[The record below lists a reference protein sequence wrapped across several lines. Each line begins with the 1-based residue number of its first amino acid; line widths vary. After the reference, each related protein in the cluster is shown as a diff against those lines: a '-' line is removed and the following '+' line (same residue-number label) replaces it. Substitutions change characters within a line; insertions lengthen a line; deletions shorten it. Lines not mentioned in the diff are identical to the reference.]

1 MEFLFEKSLMG
12 FCTHSIKIVKTIG
25 LILSFLATFLLADL
39 VAENTHD
46 PEEIKAKVAYVKIP
60 QLEDLENNPVYIG
73 QIIGVTYELLLFD
86 AEFLEAKIKD
96 ELDKTQIELLSKMPK
111 WKKVEKEL
119 FRATYYYKIKG
130 VKASIPPLEV
140 SAFSNKDKYIDYS
153 IAPKVTLQVTDL
165 SKNSRYANVMAKD
178 LQVLQYKTKDY
189 DDKNNILVVELAFKE
204 ANWED
209 FHIKEAIKQGFD
221 NASLN
226 QIKAK
231 EGSVFYYCVLP
242 KTIQNLSFD
251 YFSLSNRQFK
261 TLSFSTI
268 PTQDT
273 TGIQSDL
280 IPKNNFLVFSNVA
293 LLALCVFF
301 LVLFFL
307 VLFFIFGRKLIFL
320 GLGILCLGFVLYHLL
335 FTQKSALLLAHK
347 KIRILPTQNSTILGL
362 SKNEMPIKI
371 VGSHGDYYKIL
382 TPHEQIG
389 WVKKD
394 EVK

>member
-1 MEFLFEKSLMG
+1 MGFLFEKSLMS
-12 FCTHSIKIVKTIG
+12 FCAHSIKILKVIG
-25 LILSFLATFLLADL
+25 LILSFLAAFL
-39 VAENTHD
+39 VAENAHE

-60 QLEDLENNPVYIG
+60 QLEDLENTPVYIG
-73 QIIGVTYELLLFD
+73 QTIGVTYDLLLFD

-96 ELDKTQIELLSKMPK
+96 GLDKTQIELLSKMPK

-130 VKASIPPLEV
+130 IRASIPSLEV
-140 SAFSNKDKYIDYS
+140 SAFSNKDKYIDHS
-153 IAPKVTLQVTDL
+153 IAPKVALQVTDL
-165 SKNSRYANVMAKD
+165 SKNPRYANVMAKD
-178 LQVLQYKTKDY
+178 LQVVQYKTKDY
-189 DDKNNILVVELAFKE
+189 DDKNNILVMELAFKE

-209 FHIKEAIKQGFD
+209 FNIKEALKQGFD

-242 KTIQNLSFD
+242 KTLQNLSFD

-261 TLSFSTI
+261 TLSFSAI

-301 LVLFFL
+301 LVLFF
-307 VLFFIFGRKLIFL
+307 IFGRKLIFL
-320 GLGILCLGFVLYHLL
+320 GLGVLCLGFVLYNLL

-362 SKNEMPIKI
+362 SRDEMPIKI
-371 VGSHGDYYKIL
+371 LGSHDDYYKIL

>member
-1 MEFLFEKSLMG
+1 MGFLFEKSLMI
-12 FCTHSIKIVKTIG
+12 FFVHSIKTLKIIS
-25 LILSFLATFLLADL
+25 LILSFWVGFL
-39 VAENTHD
+39 VAENANES
-46 PEEIKAKVAYVKIP
+46 EEIKAKVVYVKIP
-60 QLEDLENNPVYIG
+60 QLEDLENTPVYIG
-73 QIIGVTYELLLFD
+73 QIIGVTYDLLLFD

-96 ELDKTQIELLSKMPK
+96 GLDKTQIELLNKMPK

-130 VKASIPPLEV
+130 IRASIPPLEV
-140 SAFSNKDKYIDYS
+140 SAFSNKDKYIDHS
-153 IAPKVTLQVTDL
+153 IAPKVALQVTDL
-165 SKNSRYANVMAKD
+165 SKNPRYANVMAKD
-178 LQVLQYKTKDY
+178 LQVVQYKTKDY
-189 DDKNNILVVELAFKE
+189 DDKNNILVMEIAFKE

-209 FHIKEAIKQGFD
+209 FRIKEAIKQGFD

-242 KTIQNLSFD
+242 KTLQNLSFD

-261 TLSFSTI
+261 TLSFSAI

-301 LVLFFL
+301 LVLFF
-307 VLFFIFGRKLIFL
+307 IFGRKLIFL
-320 GLGILCLGFVLYHLL
+320 GLGVLCLGFVLYHLL

-362 SKNEMPIKI
+362 SKDEMPIKI
-371 VGSHGDYYKIL
+371 LGSHDDYYKIL

>member
-1 MEFLFEKSLMG
+1 MGFLFEKSLMS
-12 FCTHSIKIVKTIG
+12 FCTHSIKILKIIS
-25 LILSFLATFLLADL
+25 LILSFWVSFL
-39 VAENTHD
+39 VAENTSES
-46 PEEIKAKVAYVKIP
+46 EEIKAKVVYVKIP

-73 QIIGVTYELLLFD
+73 QIIGVTYDLLLFD

-96 ELDKTQIELLSKMPK
+96 GWDKTQIELLSKMPK

-130 VKASIPPLEV
+130 VKAIIPSLEV
-140 SAFSNKDKYIDYS
+140 SAFSNKDKYIDHS
-153 IAPKVTLQVTDL
+153 IAPKVALQVTDL
-165 SKNSRYANVMAKD
+165 SKNPRYANVMAKD
-178 LQVLQYKTKDY
+178 LQVVQYKTKDY
-189 DDKNNILVVELAFKE
+189 DDKNNILVMEIAFKE
-204 ANWED
+204 ATWED

-251 YFSLSNRQFK
+251 YFSLSNKQFK

-293 LLALCVFF
+293 LLALCV
-301 LVLFFL
+301 FFL

-371 VGSHGDYYKIL
+371 LGSHDDYYKIL

>member
-1 MEFLFEKSLMG
+1 MGFLFEKSLMS
-12 FCTHSIKIVKTIG
+12 FFAHPIKILKITS
-25 LILSFLATFLLADL
+25 LILSFLISFWTSFL
-39 VAENTHD
+39 VAENANE
-46 PEEIKAKVAYVKIP
+46 PEEIKAKVVYVKIP

-73 QIIGVTYELLLFD
+73 QIIGVTYDLLLFD

-96 ELDKTQIELLSKMPK
+96 GLDKTQIELLNKMPK

-130 VKASIPPLEV
+130 VKAIIPSLEV
-140 SAFSNKDKYIDYS
+140 SAFSNKDKYIDHS
-153 IAPKVTLQVTDL
+153 IAPKVALQVTDL
-165 SKNSRYANVMAKD
+165 SKNPRYANVMAKD

-189 DDKNNILVVELAFKE
+189 DDKNNILVMEIAFKE
-204 ANWED
+204 ATWED

-242 KTIQNLSFD
+242 KTLQNLSFD
-251 YFSLSNRQFK
+251 YFSLSNKQFK
-261 TLSFSTI
+261 TLSFSAI

-293 LLALCVFF
+293 LLALCV
-301 LVLFFL
+301 FFL

-371 VGSHGDYYKIL
+371 LGSHDDYYKIL

>member
-1 MEFLFEKSLMG
+1 MGFLFEKSLMG
-12 FCTHSIKIVKTIG
+12 FFDHSIKTLKIIS
-25 LILSFLATFLLADL
+25 LILSFLAAFL
-39 VAENTHD
+39 VAEDAHE

-73 QIIGVTYELLLFD
+73 QIIGVTYDLLLFD

-96 ELDKTQIELLSKMPK
+96 GWDKTQIELLNKMPK

-130 VKASIPPLEV
+130 MKASIPSLEV
-140 SAFSNKDKYIDYS
+140 SAFSNKDKYIDHS
-153 IAPKVTLQVTDL
+153 IAPKVALQVTDL
-165 SKNSRYANVMAKD
+165 SKNPRYANVMAKD
-178 LQVLQYKTKDY
+178 LQVVQYKTKDY
-189 DDKNNILVVELAFKE
+189 DDKNNILVMEIAFKE
-204 ANWED
+204 ATWED
-209 FHIKEAIKQGFD
+209 FHVKEAIKQGFD

-251 YFSLSNRQFK
+251 YFSLSNKQFK
-261 TLSFSTI
+261 TLSFSAI

-293 LLALCVFF
+293 LLALCV
-301 LVLFFL
+301 FFL

-371 VGSHGDYYKIL
+371 LGSHDDYYKIL

>member
-1 MEFLFEKSLMG
+1 MT

-25 LILSFLATFLLADL
+25 LILSLLATFLVADL
-39 VAENTHD
+39 VAENAHE
-46 PEEIKAKVAYVKIP
+46 PEEIKAKVVYVKIP
-60 QLEDLENNPVYIG
+60 RLEDLENNPVYIG
-73 QIIGVTYELLLFD
+73 QIIGVTYDLLLFD

-96 ELDKTQIELLSKMPK
+96 ELDKTQIELLNKMPK

-130 VKASIPPLEV
+130 MKASIPPLEV
-140 SAFSNKDKYIDYS
+140 SAFSNKDKYIDHS

-165 SKNSRYANVMAKD
+165 SKNPRYANIMAKD

-209 FHIKEAIKQGFD
+209 FHIKEALKQGFD

-251 YFSLSNRQFK
+251 YFSLSNKQFK

-301 LVLFFL
+301 LVLFF
-307 VLFFIFGRKLIFL
+307 IFGRKLIFL
-320 GLGILCLGFVLYHLL
+320 GLGILCLGFVLYNLL

-371 VGSHGDYYKIL
+371 LGSHDDYYKIL

>member
-1 MEFLFEKSLMG
+1 MGFLFEKSLMS
-12 FCTHSIKIVKTIG
+12 FCVHSIKTLKIIS
-25 LILSFLATFLLADL
+25 LILSFLAAFL
-39 VAENTHD
+39 VAEDAHE

-60 QLEDLENNPVYIG
+60 QLEDLENTPVYIG
-73 QIIGVTYELLLFD
+73 QIIGVTYDLLLFD

-96 ELDKTQIELLSKMPK
+96 GLDKTQIEPLSKMPK

-130 VKASIPPLEV
+130 IKAIIPSLEV
-140 SAFSNKDKYIDYS
+140 SAFSNKDKYIDHS
-153 IAPKVTLQVTDL
+153 IAPKVILQVTDL
-165 SKNSRYANVMAKD
+165 SKNPRYANVMAKD
-178 LQVLQYKTKDY
+178 LQVVQYKTKDY
-189 DDKNNILVVELAFKE
+189 DDKNNILVMELAFKE
-204 ANWED
+204 ATWED

-242 KTIQNLSFD
+242 KTLQNLSFD

-261 TLSFSTI
+261 TLSFSAI

-280 IPKNNFLVFSNVA
+280 IPKNNLLVFSNVA

-301 LVLFFL
+301 LVLFF
-307 VLFFIFGRKLIFL
+307 IFGRKLIFL
-320 GLGILCLGFVLYHLL
+320 GLGVLCLGFVLYHLL

-371 VGSHGDYYKIL
+371 LGSHDDYYKIL

>member
-1 MEFLFEKSLMG
+1 MGFLFEKSLMS
-12 FCTHSIKIVKTIG
+12 FFAHPIKILKIIS
-25 LILSFLATFLLADL
+25 LILSFLAAFL
-39 VAENTHD
+39 VAEDAHE

-73 QIIGVTYELLLFD
+73 QIIGVTYDLLLFD

-96 ELDKTQIELLSKMPK
+96 GLDKTQIELLNKMPK

-130 VKASIPPLEV
+130 VKASIPSLEV
-140 SAFSNKDKYIDYS
+140 SAFSNKDKYIDHS
-153 IAPKVTLQVTDL
+153 IAPKVALQVTDL

-178 LQVLQYKTKDY
+178 LQVVQYKTKDY

-204 ANWED
+204 ATWED
-209 FHIKEAIKQGFD
+209 FHIKEALKQGFD

-301 LVLFFL
+301 LVLFF
-307 VLFFIFGRKLIFL
+307 IFGRKLIFL
-320 GLGILCLGFVLYHLL
+320 GLGVLCLGFVLYHLL
-335 FTQKSALLLAHK
+335 FTQKSAVLLAHK

-371 VGSHGDYYKIL
+371 LGSHDDYYKIL

>member
-1 MEFLFEKSLMG
+1 MGFLFEKSLMS
-12 FCTHSIKIVKTIG
+12 FCAHSIKIIKVIG
-25 LILSFLATFLLADL
+25 LILSFLAAFL
-39 VAENTHD
+39 VAEDAHE

-60 QLEDLENNPVYIG
+60 QLEDLENTPVYIG
-73 QIIGVTYELLLFD
+73 QTIGVTYDLLLFD

-96 ELDKTQIELLSKMPK
+96 GLDKTQIELLNKMPK
-111 WKKVEKEL
+111 WKKVEQEL

-130 VKASIPPLEV
+130 IRASIPSLEV

-153 IAPKVTLQVTDL
+153 IAPKVALQVTDL
-165 SKNSRYANVMAKD
+165 SKNPRYANVMAKD
-178 LQVLQYKTKDY
+178 LQVVQYKTKDY
-189 DDKNNILVVELAFKE
+189 DDKNNILVMELAFKE

-209 FHIKEAIKQGFD
+209 FHVKEALKQGFD

-242 KTIQNLSFD
+242 KTLQSLSFD

-261 TLSFSTI
+261 TLSFSAI

-301 LVLFFL
+301 LVLFF
-307 VLFFIFGRKLIFL
+307 IFGRKLIFL
-320 GLGILCLGFVLYHLL
+320 GLGVLCLGFVLYHLL

-362 SKNEMPIKI
+362 SKDEMPIKI
-371 VGSHGDYYKIL
+371 LGSHDDYYKIL

>member
-1 MEFLFEKSLMG
+1 MGFLFEKSLMS
-12 FCTHSIKIVKTIG
+12 FCTHSIKILKITS
-25 LILSFLATFLLADL
+25 LILSLLVSFWTSFL
-39 VAENTHD
+39 VAKNTSE
-46 PEEIKAKVAYVKIP
+46 PEEIKAKVVYVKIP

-73 QIIGVTYELLLFD
+73 QIIGVTYDLLLFD
-86 AEFLEAKIKD
+86 ADFLEAKIKD
-96 ELDKTQIELLSKMPK
+96 GLDKTQIELLNKMPK

-130 VKASIPPLEV
+130 IKASIPSLEV
-140 SAFSNKDKYIDYS
+140 SAFSNKDKYIDHS
-153 IAPKVTLQVTDL
+153 IAPKVALQVTDL
-165 SKNSRYANVMAKD
+165 SKNPRYANVMAKD
-178 LQVLQYKTKDY
+178 LQVVQYKTKDY
-189 DDKNNILVVELAFKE
+189 DDKNNILVMELAFKE

-301 LVLFFL
+301 LVLFF
-307 VLFFIFGRKLIFL
+307 IFGCKLILL
-320 GLGILCLGFVLYHLL
+320 GLGILCLGFVLYNLL

-362 SKNEMPIKI
+362 SKNEMLIKI
-371 VGSHGDYYKIL
+371 LGSHDDYYKIL

>member
-1 MEFLFEKSLMG
+1 MGFLFEKSLMS
-12 FCTHSIKIVKTIG
+12 FCAHSIKIIKVIG
-25 LILSFLATFLLADL
+25 LILSFLAAFL
-39 VAENTHD
+39 VAEDAHE
-46 PEEIKAKVAYVKIP
+46 PEEIKAKVVYVKIP

-73 QIIGVTYELLLFD
+73 QIIGVTYDLLLFD

-96 ELDKTQIELLSKMPK
+96 GLDKTQIELLNKMPK

-130 VKASIPPLEV
+130 IKASIPSLEV
-140 SAFSNKDKYIDYS
+140 SAFSNKDKYIDHS
-153 IAPKVTLQVTDL
+153 IAPKVALQVTDL
-165 SKNSRYANVMAKD
+165 SKNPRYAKIMAKD
-178 LQVLQYKTKDY
+178 LQVVQYKTKDY
-189 DDKNNILVVELAFKE
+189 DDKNNILVMEIAFKE

-242 KTIQNLSFD
+242 KTVQNLSFD
-251 YFSLSNRQFK
+251 YFSLSNKQFK
-261 TLSFSTI
+261 TLSFSAI

-301 LVLFFL
+301 LVLFF
-307 VLFFIFGRKLIFL
+307 IFGRKLIFL
-320 GLGILCLGFVLYHLL
+320 GLGILCLWFVLYNLL
-335 FTQKSALLLAHK
+335 FTQKSAVLLAHK

-371 VGSHGDYYKIL
+371 LGSHDDYYKIL

>member
-1 MEFLFEKSLMG
+1 MT
-12 FCTHSIKIVKTIG
+12 FCAHSIKIVKTIG
-25 LILSFLATFLLADL
+25 LILSLLATFLVADL

-46 PEEIKAKVAYVKIP
+46 PEEIKAKVVYVKIP
-60 QLEDLENNPVYIG
+60 RLEDLENNPVYIG
-73 QIIGVTYELLLFD
+73 QTIGVTYDLLLFD

-119 FRATYYYKIKG
+119 FRAIYYYKIKG
-130 VKASIPPLEV
+130 IKASIPSLEV
-140 SAFSNKDKYIDYS
+140 SAFSNKDKYIDHS
-153 IAPKVTLQVTDL
+153 IAPKVALQVTDL
-165 SKNSRYANVMAKD
+165 SKNPRYANIMAKD

-204 ANWED
+204 ATWED

-242 KTIQNLSFD
+242 KTLQNLSFD
-251 YFSLSNRQFK
+251 YFSLSNKQFK

-293 LLALCVFF
+293 LLALCV
-301 LVLFFL
+301 FFL

-371 VGSHGDYYKIL
+371 LGSHDDYYKIL

>member
-1 MEFLFEKSLMG
+1 MT
-12 FCTHSIKIVKTIG
+12 FCAHSIKIVKTIG
-25 LILSFLATFLLADL
+25 LILSLLATFLVADL

-46 PEEIKAKVAYVKIP
+46 PEEIKAKVVYVKIP
-60 QLEDLENNPVYIG
+60 RLEDLENNPVYIG
-73 QIIGVTYELLLFD
+73 QTIGVTYDLLLFD

-165 SKNSRYANVMAKD
+165 SKNPRYANVMAKD

-204 ANWED
+204 ATWED
-209 FHIKEAIKQGFD
+209 FHIKEALKQGFD

-273 TGIQSDL
+273 TGIQNDL

-301 LVLFFL
+301 LVLFF
-307 VLFFIFGRKLIFL
+307 IFGRKLIFL
-320 GLGILCLGFVLYHLL
+320 GLGILCLGFVLYNLL

-371 VGSHGDYYKIL
+371 LGSHDDYYKIL

>member
-1 MEFLFEKSLMG
+1 MGFLFEKSLMS
-12 FCTHSIKIVKTIG
+12 FCSHSIKIIKVIG
-25 LILSFLATFLLADL
+25 LILSLLVTFL
-39 VAENTHD
+39 VAEETNES
-46 PEEIKAKVAYVKIP
+46 EEIKAKVAYVKIP
-60 QLEDLENNPVYIG
+60 QLEDLENTPVYIG
-73 QIIGVTYELLLFD
+73 QIIGVTYDLLLFD

-96 ELDKTQIELLSKMPK
+96 GLDKTQIELLNKMPK

-130 VKASIPPLEV
+130 MKASIPPLEV

-153 IAPKVTLQVTDL
+153 IAPKVALQVTDL
-165 SKNSRYANVMAKD
+165 SKNPRYANVMAKD
-178 LQVLQYKTKDY
+178 LQVVQYKTKDY
-189 DDKNNILVVELAFKE
+189 DDKNNILVMELAFKE
-204 ANWED
+204 ATWED

-242 KTIQNLSFD
+242 KTLQNLSFD
-251 YFSLSNRQFK
+251 YFSLSNKQFK
-261 TLSFSTI
+261 TLSFSAI

-293 LLALCVFF
+293 LLALCV
-301 LVLFFL
+301 FFL

-371 VGSHGDYYKIL
+371 LGSHDDYYKIL

>member
-1 MEFLFEKSLMG
+1 MT

-25 LILSFLATFLLADL
+25 LILSFLAAFL

-46 PEEIKAKVAYVKIP
+46 PEEIKAKVVYVKIP
-60 QLEDLENNPVYIG
+60 RLEDLENNPVYIG
-73 QIIGVTYELLLFD
+73 QTIGVTYDLLLFD

-130 VKASIPPLEV
+130 IKASIPPLEV

-165 SKNSRYANVMAKD
+165 SKNPRYANVMAKD
-178 LQVLQYKTKDY
+178 LQILQYKTKDY

-209 FHIKEAIKQGFD
+209 FHIKEALKQGFD
-221 NASLN
+221 NASLS

-251 YFSLSNRQFK
+251 YFSLSNKQFK

-301 LVLFFL
+301 LVLFF
-307 VLFFIFGRKLIFL
+307 IFGHKLIFL

-371 VGSHGDYYKIL
+371 LGSHDDYYKIL

>member
-1 MEFLFEKSLMG
+1 MGFLFEKSLMT
-12 FCTHSIKIVKTIG
+12 FCARSIKIVKTIG
-25 LILSFLATFLLADL
+25 LILSFLATFLVADL

-46 PEEIKAKVAYVKIP
+46 PEEIKAKVVYVKIP
-60 QLEDLENNPVYIG
+60 RLEDLENNPVYIG
-73 QIIGVTYELLLFD
+73 QTIGVTYDLLLFD

-130 VKASIPPLEV
+130 IKASIPSLEV

-165 SKNSRYANVMAKD
+165 SKNPRYANVMAKD

-204 ANWED
+204 ATWED
-209 FHIKEAIKQGFD
+209 FHIKEALKQGFD

-301 LVLFFL
+301 LVLFF
-307 VLFFIFGRKLIFL
+307 IFGHKLIFL
-320 GLGILCLGFVLYHLL
+320 GLGILCLGFVLYNLL

-371 VGSHGDYYKIL
+371 LGSHDDYYKIL

>member
-1 MEFLFEKSLMG
+1 MGFLFEKSLMT
-12 FCTHSIKIVKTIG
+12 FCAHSIKIVKTIG
-25 LILSFLATFLLADL
+25 LILSFLATFL

-73 QIIGVTYELLLFD
+73 QTIGVTYDLLLFD

-96 ELDKTQIELLSKMPK
+96 RLDKTQIELLSKMPK

-130 VKASIPPLEV
+130 IKASIPSLEV
-140 SAFSNKDKYIDYS
+140 SAFSNKDKYIDHS

-165 SKNSRYANVMAKD
+165 SKNPRYANVMAKD

-221 NASLN
+221 NAFLN

-268 PTQDT
+268 PTQDI

-293 LLALCVFF
+293 LLALCV
-301 LVLFFL
+301 FFL

-371 VGSHGDYYKIL
+371 LGSHDDYYKIL

>member
-1 MEFLFEKSLMG
+1 MGFLFEKSLMS
-12 FCTHSIKIVKTIG
+12 FFAHPIKIVKTIG
-25 LILSFLATFLLADL
+25 LILSFLVSFWTSFL
-39 VAENTHD
+39 VAENTSES
-46 PEEIKAKVAYVKIP
+46 EEIKAKVVYVKIP

-73 QIIGVTYELLLFD
+73 QIIGVTYDLLLFD

-130 VKASIPPLEV
+130 IKASIPPLEV
-140 SAFSNKDKYIDYS
+140 SAFSNKDKYIDRS

-165 SKNSRYANVMAKD
+165 SKNPRYANVMAKD

-209 FHIKEAIKQGFD
+209 FHIKEALKQGFD

-251 YFSLSNRQFK
+251 YFSLSNKQFK

-301 LVLFFL
+301 LVLFF
-307 VLFFIFGRKLIFL
+307 IFGRKLIFL
-320 GLGILCLGFVLYHLL
+320 GLGILCLGFVLYNLL
-335 FTQKSALLLAHK
+335 FTQKSALLLAHQ

-371 VGSHGDYYKIL
+371 LGSHDDYYKIL

>member
-1 MEFLFEKSLMG
+1 MGFLFEKSLMS
-12 FCTHSIKIVKTIG
+12 FCAHSIKIIKVIG
-25 LILSFLATFLLADL
+25 LILSFLAAFL
-39 VAENTHD
+39 VAEDAHE

-60 QLEDLENNPVYIG
+60 QLEDLENTPVYIG
-73 QIIGVTYELLLFD
+73 QIIGVTYDLLLFD

-96 ELDKTQIELLSKMPK
+96 GWDKTQIELLNKMPK

-130 VKASIPPLEV
+130 AKASIPPLEV
-140 SAFSNKDKYIDYS
+140 SAFSNKDKYIDHS
-153 IAPKVTLQVTDL
+153 IAPKVILQVTDL
-165 SKNSRYANVMAKD
+165 SKNPRYANVMAKD

-204 ANWED
+204 ATWED

-261 TLSFSTI
+261 TLSFSAI

-280 IPKNNFLVFSNVA
+280 IPKNNFLVFLMWRCS
-293 LLALCVFF
+293 LCACFFGAVFHF
-301 LVLFFL
+301 WAQTHFF
-307 VLFFIFGRKLIFL
+307 RAW
-320 GLGILCLGFVLYHLL
+320 GFVLRVCFVSPFIH
-335 FTQKSALLLAHK
+335 A
-347 KIRILPTQNSTILGL
+347 KIS
-362 SKNEMPIKI
+362 PIAR
-371 VGSHGDYYKIL
+371 S
-382 TPHEQIG
+382 
-389 WVKKD
+389 
-394 EVK
+394 

>member
-1 MEFLFEKSLMG
+1 MGFLFEKSLMT
-12 FCTHSIKIVKTIG
+12 FCAHSIKIVKTIG
-25 LILSFLATFLLADL
+25 LILSFLTTFLVADL

-46 PEEIKAKVAYVKIP
+46 PEEIKAKVVYVKIP
-60 QLEDLENNPVYIG
+60 RLEDLENNPVYIG
-73 QIIGVTYELLLFD
+73 QTIGVTYDLLLFD

-96 ELDKTQIELLSKMPK
+96 GLDKTQIELLSKMPK

-130 VKASIPPLEV
+130 IKASIPPLEV

-165 SKNSRYANVMAKD
+165 SKNPRYANVMAKD

-204 ANWED
+204 ATWED
-209 FHIKEAIKQGFD
+209 FHIKEALKQGFD
-221 NASLN
+221 NASLS

-242 KTIQNLSFD
+242 KTLQNLSFD

-293 LLALCVFF
+293 LLALCV
-301 LVLFFL
+301 FFL

-371 VGSHGDYYKIL
+371 LGSHDDYYKIL

>member
-1 MEFLFEKSLMG
+1 MGFLFEKSLMT
-12 FCTHSIKIVKTIG
+12 FCAHSIKIVKTIG
-25 LILSFLATFLLADL
+25 LILSLLATFLVADL

-46 PEEIKAKVAYVKIP
+46 PEEIKAKVVYVKIP
-60 QLEDLENNPVYIG
+60 RLEDLENNPVYIG
-73 QIIGVTYELLLFD
+73 QTIGVTYDLLLFD

-96 ELDKTQIELLSKMPK
+96 DLDKTQIELLSKMPK

-130 VKASIPPLEV
+130 IKASIPPLEV

-165 SKNSRYANVMAKD
+165 SKNPRYANVMAKD

-209 FHIKEAIKQGFD
+209 FHIKEALKQGFD
-221 NASLN
+221 NASLS

-301 LVLFFL
+301 LVLFF
-307 VLFFIFGRKLIFL
+307 IFGHKLIFL
-320 GLGILCLGFVLYHLL
+320 GLGILCLGFVLYNLL

-371 VGSHGDYYKIL
+371 LGSHDDYYKIL

>member
-1 MEFLFEKSLMG
+1 MGFLFEKSLMS
-12 FCTHSIKIVKTIG
+12 FCAHSIKIIKVIG
-25 LILSFLATFLLADL
+25 LILSFLVAFL
-39 VAENTHD
+39 VAEDAHG

-60 QLEDLENNPVYIG
+60 QLEDLENTPVYIG
-73 QIIGVTYELLLFD
+73 QIIGVTYDLLLFN

-96 ELDKTQIELLSKMPK
+96 GLDKTQIELLNKMPK
-111 WKKVEKEL
+111 WKKVEQEL

-130 VKASIPPLEV
+130 IKASIPSLEV
-140 SAFSNKDKYIDYS
+140 SAFSNKDKYIDHS
-153 IAPKVTLQVTDL
+153 IAPKVALQVTDL
-165 SKNSRYANVMAKD
+165 SKNPRYANVMAKD
-178 LQVLQYKTKDY
+178 LQVVQYKTKDY
-189 DDKNNILVVELAFKE
+189 DDKNNILVMELAFKE

-209 FHIKEAIKQGFD
+209 FHIKEALKQGFD
-221 NASLN
+221 NASLS

-242 KTIQNLSFD
+242 KTIQSLSFD

-261 TLSFSTI
+261 TLSFSAI

-301 LVLFFL
+301 LA
-307 VLFFIFGRKLIFL
+307 LFFIFGRQLIFL

-335 FTQKSALLLAHK
+335 FTQKSAILLAHK

-362 SKNEMPIKI
+362 SKDEMPIKI
-371 VGSHGDYYKIL
+371 LGSHDDYYKIL

>member
-1 MEFLFEKSLMG
+1 MT

-25 LILSFLATFLLADL
+25 LILSFLATFLVADL

-46 PEEIKAKVAYVKIP
+46 SEEIKAKVAYVKIP

-73 QIIGVTYELLLFD
+73 QTIGVTYDLLLFD

-130 VKASIPPLEV
+130 IKASIPPLEV

-165 SKNSRYANVMAKD
+165 SKNPRYANVMAKD

-209 FHIKEAIKQGFD
+209 FHIKEALKQGFD

-301 LVLFFL
+301 LVLFF
-307 VLFFIFGRKLIFL
+307 IFGRKLIFL
-320 GLGILCLGFVLYHLL
+320 GLGILCLGFVLYNLL

-371 VGSHGDYYKIL
+371 LGSHDGYYKIL

>member
-1 MEFLFEKSLMG
+1 M
-12 FCTHSIKIVKTIG
+12 KTITIVS
-25 LILSFLATFLLADL
+25 LILSFSATFLVADL

-60 QLEDLENNPVYIG
+60 RLEDLENNPVYIG
-73 QIIGVTYELLLFD
+73 QTIGVTYDLLLFD

-130 VKASIPPLEV
+130 IKASIPSLEV

-165 SKNSRYANVMAKD
+165 SKNPRYANVMAKD

-209 FHIKEAIKQGFD
+209 FHIKEALKQGFD

-226 QIKAK
+226 QIKAE

-301 LVLFFL
+301 LVLFF
-307 VLFFIFGRKLIFL
+307 IFGRKLIFL
-320 GLGILCLGFVLYHLL
+320 GLGILCLGFVLYNLL

-371 VGSHGDYYKIL
+371 LGSHDDYYKIL

>member
-1 MEFLFEKSLMG
+1 MGFLFEKSLMS
-12 FCTHSIKIVKTIG
+12 FCAHSIKILKIIS
-25 LILSFLATFLLADL
+25 LILSLLVSFL
-39 VAENTHD
+39 VAENANE
-46 PEEIKAKVAYVKIP
+46 PEEIKAKVVYVKIP

-73 QIIGVTYELLLFD
+73 QIIGVTYDLLLFD

-96 ELDKTQIELLSKMPK
+96 GLDKTQIELLSKMPK

-140 SAFSNKDKYIDYS
+140 SAFSNKDKYIDHS
-153 IAPKVTLQVTDL
+153 IAPKVALQVTDL
-165 SKNSRYANVMAKD
+165 SKNPRYANVMAKD
-178 LQVLQYKTKDY
+178 LQVVQYKTKDY
-189 DDKNNILVVELAFKE
+189 DDKNNILVMEIAFKE
-204 ANWED
+204 ATWED
-209 FHIKEAIKQGFD
+209 FRIKEAIKQGFD

-242 KTIQNLSFD
+242 KTLQNLSFD

-261 TLSFSTI
+261 TLSFSAI

-301 LVLFFL
+301 LVLFF
-307 VLFFIFGRKLIFL
+307 IFGRKLIFL
-320 GLGILCLGFVLYHLL
+320 GLGILCLGFVLYNLL

-371 VGSHGDYYKIL
+371 LGSHDDYYKIL

>member
-1 MEFLFEKSLMG
+1 MT
-12 FCTHSIKIVKTIG
+12 FCVHSIKIVKTIG
-25 LILSFLATFLLADL
+25 LILSLLATFLVVDL

-73 QIIGVTYELLLFD
+73 QTIGVTYDLLLFD

-130 VKASIPPLEV
+130 IKASIPPLEV

-165 SKNSRYANVMAKD
+165 SKNPRYANVMAKD

-301 LVLFFL
+301 LVLFF
-307 VLFFIFGRKLIFL
+307 IFGRKLIFL
-320 GLGILCLGFVLYHLL
+320 GLGILCLGFVLYNLL

-371 VGSHGDYYKIL
+371 LGSHDDYYKIL

>member
-1 MEFLFEKSLMG
+1 MGFLFEKSLMS
-12 FCTHSIKIVKTIG
+12 FCTHSIKILKIIS
-25 LILSFLATFLLADL
+25 LILSLLAAFL
-39 VAENTHD
+39 VAEDAHE

-60 QLEDLENNPVYIG
+60 QLEDLENTPVYIG
-73 QIIGVTYELLLFD
+73 QIIGITYDLLLFD
-86 AEFLEAKIKD
+86 ADFLEAKIKD
-96 ELDKTQIELLSKMPK
+96 GWDKTQIELLNKMPK
-111 WKKVEKEL
+111 WKKVEQEL

-130 VKASIPPLEV
+130 VKAIIPSLEV
-140 SAFSNKDKYIDYS
+140 SAFSNKDKYIDHS
-153 IAPKVTLQVTDL
+153 IAPKVALQVTDL
-165 SKNSRYANVMAKD
+165 SKNPRYAKIMAKD
-178 LQVLQYKTKDY
+178 LQVVQYKTKDY
-189 DDKNNILVVELAFKE
+189 DDKNNILVMELAFKE

-209 FHIKEAIKQGFD
+209 FHIKEALKQGFD
-221 NASLN
+221 NASLS

-242 KTIQNLSFD
+242 KTLQSLSFD
-251 YFSLSNRQFK
+251 YFSLYNRQFK
-261 TLSFSTI
+261 TLSFSAI

-293 LLALCVFF
+293 LLALCV
-301 LVLFFL
+301 FFL

-362 SKNEMPIKI
+362 SKDEMPIKI
-371 VGSHGDYYKIL
+371 LGSHDDYYKIL

>member
-1 MEFLFEKSLMG
+1 MGFLFEKSLMT
-12 FCTHSIKIVKTIG
+12 FCARSIKIVKTIG
-25 LILSFLATFLLADL
+25 LILSFLATFLVADL

-46 PEEIKAKVAYVKIP
+46 PEEIKAKVVYVKIP
-60 QLEDLENNPVYIG
+60 RLEDLENNPVYIG
-73 QIIGVTYELLLFD
+73 QTIGVTYDLLLFD

-130 VKASIPPLEV
+130 IKASIPSLEV

-165 SKNSRYANVMAKD
+165 SKNPRYANVMAKD

-189 DDKNNILVVELAFKE
+189 DDKNNILVAELAFKE

-209 FHIKEAIKQGFD
+209 FHIKEALKQGFD

-301 LVLFFL
+301 LVLFF
-307 VLFFIFGRKLIFL
+307 IFGRKLIFL
-320 GLGILCLGFVLYHLL
+320 GLGILCLGFVLYNLL

-371 VGSHGDYYKIL
+371 LGSHDDYYKIL

>member
-1 MEFLFEKSLMG
+1 MGFLFEKSLMS
-12 FCTHSIKIVKTIG
+12 FCAHSIKTLKIIS
-25 LILSFLATFLLADL
+25 LILSLLAAFL
-39 VAENTHD
+39 VAEDAHE
-46 PEEIKAKVAYVKIP
+46 PEEIKAKVVYVKIP
-60 QLEDLENNPVYIG
+60 QLEDLENTPVYIG
-73 QIIGVTYELLLFD
+73 QIIGVTYDLLLFD

-96 ELDKTQIELLSKMPK
+96 GLDKTQIELLSKMPK

-130 VKASIPPLEV
+130 IRASIPSLEV
-140 SAFSNKDKYIDYS
+140 SAFSNKDKYIDHS
-153 IAPKVTLQVTDL
+153 IAPKVALQVTDL
-165 SKNSRYANVMAKD
+165 SKNPRYANVMAKD
-178 LQVLQYKTKDY
+178 LQVVQYKTKDY
-189 DDKNNILVVELAFKE
+189 DDKNNILVMELAFKE

-209 FHIKEAIKQGFD
+209 FHVKEAIKQGFD

-242 KTIQNLSFD
+242 KTLQSLSFD

-261 TLSFSTI
+261 TLSFSAI

-301 LVLFFL
+301 LA
-307 VLFFIFGRKLIFL
+307 LFFIFGRKLIFL
-320 GLGILCLGFVLYHLL
+320 GLGILCLGFVLYNLL

-362 SKNEMPIKI
+362 SKDEMPIKI
-371 VGSHGDYYKIL
+371 LGSHDDYYKVL

>member
-1 MEFLFEKSLMG
+1 MGFLFEKSLMT
-12 FCTHSIKIVKTIG
+12 FCTHPIKIIKTIS
-25 LILSFLATFLLADL
+25 LVLSLLATFLVADL

-46 PEEIKAKVAYVKIP
+46 PEEIKAKVVYVKIP
-60 QLEDLENNPVYIG
+60 RLEDLENNPVYIG
-73 QIIGVTYELLLFD
+73 QTIGVTYDLLLFD

-130 VKASIPPLEV
+130 IKASIPPLEV
-140 SAFSNKDKYIDYS
+140 SAFSNKDKYIDHS

-165 SKNSRYANVMAKD
+165 SKNPRYANVMAKD

-204 ANWED
+204 ATWED
-209 FHIKEAIKQGFD
+209 FHIKEALKQGFD

-301 LVLFFL
+301 LVLFF
-307 VLFFIFGRKLIFL
+307 IFGRKLIFL
-320 GLGILCLGFVLYHLL
+320 GLGILCLGFVLYNLL

-371 VGSHGDYYKIL
+371 LGSHDDYYKIL

>member
-1 MEFLFEKSLMG
+1 MGFLFEKSLMS
-12 FCTHSIKIVKTIG
+12 FCAHSIKIIKVIG
-25 LILSFLATFLLADL
+25 LILSFLAAFL
-39 VAENTHD
+39 VAENAHE

-60 QLEDLENNPVYIG
+60 QLEDLENTPVYIG
-73 QIIGVTYELLLFD
+73 QTIGVTYDLLLFD

-96 ELDKTQIELLSKMPK
+96 GLDKTQIELLNKMPK

-130 VKASIPPLEV
+130 IKASVPSLEV
-140 SAFSNKDKYIDYS
+140 SAFSNKDKYIDHS
-153 IAPKVTLQVTDL
+153 IAPKVALQVTDL
-165 SKNSRYANVMAKD
+165 SKNPRYANVMAKD
-178 LQVLQYKTKDY
+178 LQVVQYKTKDY
-189 DDKNNILVVELAFKE
+189 DDKNNILVMEIAFKE

-209 FHIKEAIKQGFD
+209 FRIKEAIKQGFD

-242 KTIQNLSFD
+242 KTLQNLSFD

-261 TLSFSTI
+261 TLSFSAI

-301 LVLFFL
+301 LVLFF
-307 VLFFIFGRKLIFL
+307 IFGRKLIFL

-335 FTQKSALLLAHK
+335 FTQKSAILLAHK

-371 VGSHGDYYKIL
+371 LGSHDDYYKIL

-389 WVKKD
+389 WVKKN

>member
-1 MEFLFEKSLMG
+1 MGFLFEKSLMG
-12 FCTHSIKIVKTIG
+12 CCVHSIKIVKTIS
-25 LILSFLATFLLADL
+25 LILSFLVSFL
-39 VAENTHD
+39 VAENANE

-73 QIIGVTYELLLFD
+73 QIIGVTYDLLLFD

-96 ELDKTQIELLSKMPK
+96 GWDKTQIELLSKMPK
-111 WKKVEKEL
+111 WKKVEEEL

-140 SAFSNKDKYIDYS
+140 SAFSNKDKYIDHS

-165 SKNSRYANVMAKD
+165 SKNPRYANIMAKD

-189 DDKNNILVVELAFKE
+189 DDKNNILVMEIAFKE
-204 ANWED
+204 ATWED

-251 YFSLSNRQFK
+251 YFSLSNKQFK

-293 LLALCVFF
+293 LLALCV
-301 LVLFFL
+301 FFL

-371 VGSHGDYYKIL
+371 LGSHDDYYKIL

>member
-1 MEFLFEKSLMG
+1 MT
-12 FCTHSIKIVKTIG
+12 FCAHSIKIVKTIG
-25 LILSFLATFLLADL
+25 LILSLLATFLVADL
-39 VAENTHD
+39 VAENTND
-46 PEEIKAKVAYVKIP
+46 PEEIKAKVVYVKIP
-60 QLEDLENNPVYIG
+60 RLEDLENNPVYIG
-73 QIIGVTYELLLFD
+73 QTIGVTYDLLLFD

-130 VKASIPPLEV
+130 IKASIPPLEV

-165 SKNSRYANVMAKD
+165 SKNPRYANVMAKD

-204 ANWED
+204 ATWED
-209 FHIKEAIKQGFD
+209 FHIKEALKQGFD

-301 LVLFFL
+301 LVLFF
-307 VLFFIFGRKLIFL
+307 IFGRKLIFL
-320 GLGILCLGFVLYHLL
+320 GPGILCLGFVLYNLL

-371 VGSHGDYYKIL
+371 LGSHDDYYKIL

>member
-1 MEFLFEKSLMG
+1 MT

-25 LILSFLATFLLADL
+25 LILSLLATFLVADL

-46 PEEIKAKVAYVKIP
+46 PEEIKAKVVYVKIP
-60 QLEDLENNPVYIG
+60 RLEDLENNPVYIG
-73 QIIGVTYELLLFD
+73 QTIGVTYDLLLFD

-165 SKNSRYANVMAKD
+165 SKNPRYANVMAKD

-209 FHIKEAIKQGFD
+209 FHIKEALKQGFD

-301 LVLFFL
+301 LVLFF
-307 VLFFIFGRKLIFL
+307 IFGRKLIFL
-320 GLGILCLGFVLYHLL
+320 GLGILCLGFVLYNLL

-347 KIRILPTQNSTILGL
+347 KIRILPTQNSTILGF

-371 VGSHGDYYKIL
+371 LGSHDDYYKIL

>member
-1 MEFLFEKSLMG
+1 MT
-12 FCTHSIKIVKTIG
+12 FCAHSIKIVKTIG
-25 LILSFLATFLLADL
+25 LILSLLATFLVADL

-46 PEEIKAKVAYVKIP
+46 LEEIKAKVAYVKIP

-73 QIIGVTYELLLFD
+73 QTIGVTYDLLLFD

-130 VKASIPPLEV
+130 VKASIPSLEV

-165 SKNSRYANVMAKD
+165 SKNPRYANVMAKD

-209 FHIKEAIKQGFD
+209 FHIKEALKQGFD

-268 PTQDT
+268 PIQDT

-301 LVLFFL
+301 LVLFF
-307 VLFFIFGRKLIFL
+307 IFGRKLILL
-320 GLGILCLGFVLYHLL
+320 GLGILCLGFVLYNLL

-371 VGSHGDYYKIL
+371 LGSHDDYYKIL

>member
-1 MEFLFEKSLMG
+1 MGFLFEKSLMS
-12 FCTHSIKIVKTIG
+12 FFAHSIKILKIIS
-25 LILSFLATFLLADL
+25 LILSLLAAFL
-39 VAENTHD
+39 VAEDAHE

-60 QLEDLENNPVYIG
+60 QLEDLENTPVYIG
-73 QIIGVTYELLLFD
+73 QTIGVTYDLLLFD

-96 ELDKTQIELLSKMPK
+96 GLDKTQIELLNKMPK
-111 WKKVEKEL
+111 WKKVEQEL

-130 VKASIPPLEV
+130 IRASIPSLEV

-153 IAPKVTLQVTDL
+153 IAPKVALQVTDL
-165 SKNSRYANVMAKD
+165 SKNPRYANVMAKD
-178 LQVLQYKTKDY
+178 LQVVQYKTKDY
-189 DDKNNILVVELAFKE
+189 DDKNNILVMELAFKE

-209 FHIKEAIKQGFD
+209 FHVKEALKQGFD

-242 KTIQNLSFD
+242 KTLQSLSFD

-261 TLSFSTI
+261 TLPFSAI

-301 LVLFFL
+301 LVLFF
-307 VLFFIFGRKLIFL
+307 IFGRKLIFL
-320 GLGILCLGFVLYHLL
+320 GLGVLCLGFVLYHLL

-362 SKNEMPIKI
+362 SKDEMPIKI
-371 VGSHGDYYKIL
+371 LGSHDDYYKIL

>member
-1 MEFLFEKSLMG
+1 MIKPCFNFHAFSL
-12 FCTHSIKIVKTIG
+12 KTITIVS
-25 LILSFLATFLLADL
+25 LILSFLVTFL
-39 VAENTHD
+39 VAENTHE

-73 QIIGVTYELLLFD
+73 QIIGVTYDLLLFD

-96 ELDKTQIELLSKMPK
+96 GLDKTQIELLNKMPK

-140 SAFSNKDKYIDYS
+140 SAFSNKDKYIDHS
-153 IAPKVTLQVTDL
+153 IAPKVILQVTDL
-165 SKNSRYANVMAKD
+165 SKNPRYANVMAKD

-189 DDKNNILVVELAFKE
+189 DDKNNILVMELAFKE
-204 ANWED
+204 ATWED

-242 KTIQNLSFD
+242 KTLQNLSFD
-251 YFSLSNRQFK
+251 YFSLSNKQFK
-261 TLSFSTI
+261 TLSFSAI

-301 LVLFFL
+301 LVLFF
-307 VLFFIFGRKLIFL
+307 IFGHKLIFL

-362 SKNEMPIKI
+362 SKDEMPIKI
-371 VGSHGDYYKIL
+371 LGSHDDYYKIL

-394 EVK
+394 EIK

>member
-1 MEFLFEKSLMG
+1 MGFLFEKSLMS
-12 FCTHSIKIVKTIG
+12 FCAHSIKIIKVIG
-25 LILSFLATFLLADL
+25 LILSFLAAFL
-39 VAENTHD
+39 VAEDAHE

-73 QIIGVTYELLLFD
+73 QIIGVTYDLLLFD

-96 ELDKTQIELLSKMPK
+96 GLDKTQIELLSKMPK

-130 VKASIPPLEV
+130 VKAIIPPLEV
-140 SAFSNKDKYIDYS
+140 SAFSNKDKYIDHS
-153 IAPKVTLQVTDL
+153 IAPKVALQVTDL
-165 SKNSRYANVMAKD
+165 SKNPRYANVMAKD
-178 LQVLQYKTKDY
+178 LQVVQYKTKDY
-189 DDKNNILVVELAFKE
+189 DDKNNILVMEIAFKE
-204 ANWED
+204 ATWED
-209 FHIKEAIKQGFD
+209 FHIREALKQGFD

-242 KTIQNLSFD
+242 KTLQNLSFD
-251 YFSLSNRQFK
+251 YFSLSNKQFK
-261 TLSFSTI
+261 TLSFSAI

-280 IPKNNFLVFSNVA
+280 IPKNNFLVFSNMA
-293 LLALCVFF
+293 LLALCV
-301 LVLFFL
+301 FFL

-320 GLGILCLGFVLYHLL
+320 GIGILCLGFVLYHLL

-371 VGSHGDYYKIL
+371 LGSHDDYYKIL

-394 EVK
+394 EIK